1 MWSLIG
7 LAVSAI
13 GVFVE
18 YMGDKEE
25 REEQDKEMNDLRDR
39 IEKLENDRRN
49 DNERR

>member
-18 YMGDKEE
+18 YMGEKEE
-25 REEQDKEMNDLRDR
+25 KNEQEKEMNDLRDR
-39 IEKLENDRRN
+39 IQRLESQRRD
-49 DNERR
+49 DNEVR